1 MDYVD
6 VCPAAVVERIELADL
21 GSSDAGTLMTWIA
34 SQGNFDCTVAS
45 VVGIGERLS
54 SRSHPVVI
62 ADFCGSVASYASSF
76 DRGQLAKIRAA
87 YLRIPYDPTIALT
100 YFMGLRAT
108 GIDIRDHLRL
118 KVRIDWNFVHPRQ
131 NAPTWHYF
139 MYLASLGEP
148 GALEDLAAKIAATAN
163 GNDAT
168 NLLESLAE
176 LQVPGVDAILRS
188 YANDR
193 RRADGTEEP
202 GLPISENVKMWLAM
216 RGTE

>member
-6 VCPAAVVERIELADL
+6 ICPVAIVERIQQADL
-21 GSSDAGTLMTWIA
+21 GSSEAGTLMTWIA

-45 VVGIGERLS
+45 VIAIGERMS
-54 SRSHPVVI
+54 SRSDPAVI
-62 ADFCGSVASYASSF
+62 ADFCGSVASYAGSF
-76 DRGQLAKIRAA
+76 DRGQLAVIRAA
-87 YLRIPYDPTIALT
+87 YLRFPYHPSIALP
-100 YFMGLRAT
+100 YFLGLRAT

-139 MYLASLGEP
+139 MYLAALGEP
-148 GALEDLAAKIAATAN
+148 GALDDLAAKIAATDN

-176 LQVPGVDAILRS
+176 LQAPGVDEILRR
-188 YANDR
+188 YAGDP

-202 GLPISENVKMWLAM
+202 GMPISENVKLWLMM
-216 RGTE
+216 RGAE